1 MNLNKVFIL
10 GNLTRDPEIKSLPS
24 GQAVANFG
32 VATNRIFYDKNR
44 QRQQQVEFH
53 NIVAFGKTAEIA
65 QQYLKKGSMVLIEG
79 RLQTRSWND
88 SSGNKKYWTEI
99 VTESMQL
106 GPKNMP
112 HSDFNQQKQTS
123 KETFQEDIPVIEEG
137 IDEKNI
143 PDETVFEQSKNK
155 EEEIDIKDIPF

>member
-32 VATNRIFYDKNR
+32 VATNRIFYDKNK
-44 QRQQQVEFH
+44 QKQQQVEFH

-79 RLQTRSWND
+79 RLRTRSWND

-99 VTESMQL
+99 ITESMQL
-106 GPKNMP
+106 GPKNTS
-112 HSDFNQQKQTS
+112 HSDFNQQKQAS
-123 KETFQEDIPVIEEG
+123 KETFQEDIPVIEES
-137 IDEKNI
+137 IEEKNI
-143 PDETVFEQSKNK
+143 PDETVFEQSNN